1 MADKAV
7 LLDVDDDGV
16 ATLTLNRPDS
26 RNALSEPVSSGI
38 VDSLNELEAR
48 TGIRCLVLTGS
59 GGSFCAGGDVNSM
72 MELMSDAV
80 PLHAAV
86 HRIQDQTS
94 RAIQRV
100 HEFYLPTVAKI
111 DGFAYGA
118 GANLALACDVQAMN
132 EDSFISFGFR
142 QVGLGVDTGTSYFLP
157 RAVGSNTAKEL
168 VFTGENVDAER
179 ALDIGLVNRAF
190 PAETFDEDVAAFVDT
205 IASGP
210 TVGLRAS
217 KQALARG
224 FERSINDAMAFEAAA
239 QAAVFESE
247 DHAEGA
253 TAFLEKRDPE
263 FQGK

>member
-1 MADKAV
+1 MADEAV

-16 ATLTLNRPDS
+16 ATLTLNRPDN

-38 VDSLNELEAR
+38 VERLDELEGGDA
-48 TGIRCLVLTGS
+48 RCLVVTGS
-59 GGSFCAGGDVNSM
+59 GGNFSAGGDVNAM
-72 MELMSDAV
+72 MELMSDVA
-80 PLHAAV
+80 PLHEAV
-86 HRIQDQTS
+86 RRIQYQTS
-94 RAIQRV
+94 RAIRRV

-118 GANLALACDVQAMN
+118 GANLALACDLQVMS
-132 EDSFISFGFR
+132 EDANISFGFR

-168 VFTGENVDAER
+168 VFTGENVGAER
-179 ALDIGLVNRAF
+179 AEDIGLVNRVF
-190 PAETFDEDVAAFVDT
+190 PEETFDEDVAEFVDT

-217 KQALARG
+217 KQALNRG
-224 FERSINDAMAFEAAA
+224 FERSIDDAMAFEAAG

-247 DHAEGA
+247 DHVEGA
-253 TAFLEKRDPE
+253 TAFMEKRSPE
-263 FQGK
+263 FEGN